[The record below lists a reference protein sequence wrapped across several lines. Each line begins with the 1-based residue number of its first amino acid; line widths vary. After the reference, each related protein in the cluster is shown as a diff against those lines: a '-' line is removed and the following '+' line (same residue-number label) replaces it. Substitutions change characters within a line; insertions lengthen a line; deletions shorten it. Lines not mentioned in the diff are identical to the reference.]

1 MADSTKRLDSNVAGN
16 FFVDATC
23 INCDTC
29 RQLAP
34 TSFEEVGKFS
44 AVTNQPTDDEAIQQ
58 VYQALLACPVGSI
71 GAEHSDQIADERRH
85 GELPAPT

>member
-1 MADSTKRLDSNVAGN
+1 MADEKKRLDSNVAGN

-34 TSFEEVGKFS
+34 ASFEEVGTFS
-44 AVTNQPTDDEAIQQ
+44 AVTKQPTDDGHI
-58 VYQALLACPVGSI
+58 
-71 GAEHSDQIADERRH
+71 
-85 GELPAPT
+85 